1 MMLLGAVIVIAILM
15 GLSYQEWW
23 EPTRQDLKQK
33 EFLSHLFKY
42 VVTVTPIALVA
53 SFAKDAIVIVPA
65 GHRGVI
71 FDKFKGVQQNSLKE
85 GFNFITP
92 FLQEAILFDI
102 RVHKGEFDASA
113 ASKDLQIV
121 HTKVALNFHPDPDS
135 VHELYRNIG
144 VDYAEKVIHPAIQEA
159 VKATT
164 ALYTAE
170 ELITRREEV
179 KRHIQEI
186 LQRQLQPIR
195 IIVTETYITDFD
207 FSAEFAKAVEAKQI
221 AEQDA
226 FKAKRDLDRIRIE
239 AEQKIAQAQAEAKS
253 LTLQR
258 DAVTP
263 NMIELRRIEAQ
274 RLAIDKWDGHLPQTM
289 MGGATPFVDVSRFTT
304 QR

>member
-1 MMLLGAVIVIAILM
+1 MILVALILIVFLVGRSYPVWWDAREKDILWPAFSGAFKRACLIVIP
-15 GLSYQEWW
+15 LSIIFGVIQNA
-23 EPTRQDLKQK
+23 
-33 EFLSHLFKY
+33 
-42 VVTVTPIALVA
+42 VVI
-53 SFAKDAIVIVPA
+53 IPA
-65 GHRGVI
+65 GHRGVV
-71 FDKFKGVQQNSLKE
+71 FDKFQGVKQKSLHE

-92 FLQEAILFDI
+92 LIQEAVLFDI
-102 RVHKGEFDASA
+102 RVQKGEFDASA

-121 HTKVALNFHPDPDS
+121 HTKVALNFHPEADA
-135 VHELYRNIG
+135 VYELYRNIG

-170 ELITRREEV
+170 ELIAKREDV
-179 KRHIQEI
+179 KRHIQDI

-195 IIVTETYITDFD
+195 LTVTETYITDFD

-221 AEQDA
+221 AEQEA
-226 FKAKRDLDRIRIE
+226 FKAKRDLERIKIE

-253 LTLQR
+253 LALQR

-274 RLAIDKWDGHLPQTM
+274 RLAIEKWDGRMPTTM